1 MGIAEH
7 FCLNLFRVRGK
18 RENRALGNVSRA
30 SLMKKLLDN
39 CFQVEGGDTDH
50 RVRASVV
57 N

>member
-1 MGIAEH
+1 MRTAER
-7 FCLNLFRVRGK
+7 FGLNLFRARGK

-30 SLMKKLLDN
+30 SLMKKLRDN
-39 CFQVEGGDTDH
+39 LFQVEGGDTDH